1 MAARRGFRRSSGPTR
16 IWTGTGASVYT
27 NVPAATKVLLGS
39 FTSTANIDETVLR
52 CVGAFSVRSDQAAAS
67 EDQLGAFG
75 LCVVTDR
82 AIAIGF
88 SAVPGPVTN
97 IADDVWSTYMTIAQ
111 SFEFVSAVG
120 VRPDMAHLYNFD
132 SKAKRKIPDGYSLAV
147 VVENA
152 HATHGFDIA
161 LTVRVL
167 SMIPGT

>member
-1 MAARRGFRRSSGPTR
+1 MAPRGRFRRSGPTR

-27 NVPAATKVLLGS
+27 TVLAATKVLLGS

-52 CVGAFSVRSDQAAAS
+52 CVGAFAVKSDQDAAS

-82 AIAIGF
+82 AVAIGF
-88 SAVPGPVTN
+88 TAVPGPVTN

-111 SFEFVSAVG
+111 SFEFQSAVG
-120 VRPDMAHLYNFD
+120 VNPDMAQLYHFD
-132 SKAKRKIPDGYSLAV
+132 SRAKRKIPDGYSLAV
-147 VVENA
+147 MVENA
-152 HATHGFDIA
+152 HATHGFEIA